1 MARTAAARNRH
12 GLERCTAG
20 QRPPAVSGAKAWP
33 YPHRTRRAHFE
44 GYTYVPKGYMSRA
57 RKADAFSSDE
67 EDRAAAALRDHCAAL
82 LTLFMHFSPARHA
95 AGCGSMRWRA
105 KASVSA

>member
-12 GLERCTAG
+12 GLERCTALHSR

-95 AGCGSMRWRA
+95 AGCGSMR
-105 KASVSA
+105 